1 VCSSDLKLP
10 DGSKKILERSDSI
23 LKGLIADNAQLLG
36 QARRN
41 AIRKSGMLGARVVKN
56 TPEMNRE
63 MTRLA
68 REAFP
73 R

>member
-1 VCSSDLKLP
+1 MP
-10 DGSKKILERSDSI
+10 DGSKKMLEGSNSI
-23 LKGLIADNAQLLG
+23 LQGLIADNAQLLG

-68 REAFP
+68 RKTFP
-73 R
+73 MYV